1 MGECALLTSAD
12 RRALAYLAARNAV
25 NYTPDGG
32 RLEVRLEADDHAATL
47 VVTDTGM
54 GIPESEQGRLF
65 TRFFRSTTATEQ
77 AVQGPAWASPS
88 SSPS

>member
-12 RRALAYLAARNAV
+12 RRALAYLLRNAV
-25 NYTPDGG
+25 NFTPDGG